1 MIASI
6 VIYLC
11 YEKLRNVYGKSL
23 ICYLSSL
30 TFAFIFLMITNFIL
44 DINSM
49 NSFICKVIGY
59 VIYLSFCSAFIWLTI
74 VSFELWTQVRYG
86 LLNTYI

>member
-6 VIYLC
+6 IIYLS
-11 YEKLRNVYGKSL
+11 YERLRNIYGKSL

-30 TFAFIFLMITNFIL
+30 TIAFIFLMITNFIV

-49 NSFICKVIGY
+49 NSTICKMIGY
-59 VIYLSFCSAFIWLTI
+59 IVYLSICSAFIWLTI
-74 VSFELWTQVRYG
+74 VSYELWTQVR
-86 LLNTYI
+86 